1 MAMKAPNNI
10 PFFASSIA
18 PITFVGKSS
27 DVSEENA
34 MMECRWKEFKFTH
47 SIPVG
52 EQGLFPPCARRL
64 AELVFLGS
72 DMG

>member
-10 PFFASSIA
+10 PFFATSIA
-18 PITFVGKSS
+18 HITFVGNSS
-27 DVSEENA
+27 DVSGENA
-34 MMECRWKEFKFTH
+34 MMECRWKEFKSTH

-52 EQGLFPPCARRL
+52 EQRHFPPCARCF

-72 DMG
+72 DMD